1 MRTTHSIQG
10 ERWDQ
15 LCVRVYGAVTEEAV
29 LALRHANTALVDAS
43 GPFLLPAGG
52 LVNIPEIT
60 VSNTEVEEV
69 APWQR

>member
-15 LCVRVYGAVTEEAV
+15 LCLRVYGAVTEEAV
-29 LALRHANTALVDAS
+29 LELRHANMALVNRS
-43 GPFLLPAGG
+43 EPFLLPAGE

-60 VSNTEVEEV
+60 VSHVEVEEV